1 MKKLRPQAVRVIVAL
16 VLVAVI
22 GIGAALVFLLPGK
35 DNDEGAGGGL
45 FGGGSSKPSKNA
57 VSIGTFE
64 FAPYTNMLAING
76 GLETARGS
84 ALDQA
89 GMNVSYEVFE
99 NDPDAFAA
107 LASGNIQ
114 GLVTVM
120 DTFVRALAN
129 YPSLDMKVVA
139 LVDRSTGADAIVG
152 KAGMTI
158 EDMALPGKNI
168 GYAPFSPGET
178 LLMYI
183 GQTKFNDAQF
193 EQFKDNM
200 VPFDEGP
207 GAATAAFLAPRSQLD
222 AVAIWEPD
230 ITACISEGAVD
241 LFSTA
246 KATNLIIDVLIFR
259 TDFIQ
264 EKPDFVKDYVKAL
277 VKEGEDGFNYSHIDA
292 FMYYA
297 EEGKEDIP
305 FYEGKAKVG
314 NWTENK
320 KFILDGTG
328 KDVFFS
334 LADIWITEQQ
344 AVRTDAANTFI
355 WPDAVAALQG
365 QFQEEAAIPF
375 VVKPEIAQQ
384 EENADA
390 LIKVT
395 SYVQFVADDSKFL
408 EPEKAYAELDEFVRI
423 AKVIDG
429 TVIKI
434 DGHTN
439 PVSGGGDGKPL
450 SLLRAKQVSNY
461 FVSRGIDPDRIIVNG
476 YGDTKP
482 AGEAAEN
489 RRVEISFVNNGA

>member
-1 MKKLRPQAVRVIVAL
+1 MKKIRPQALRVIVAV
-16 VLVAVI
+16 VLILVI
-22 GIGAALVFLLPGK
+22 GIGAAVAFLLPKKEDGT
-35 DNDEGAGGGL
+35 GGL
-45 FGGGSSKPSKNA
+45 FGGGGGGKSEDT

-64 FAPYTNMLAING
+64 FAPYANMLSING
-76 GLETARGS
+76 GIETAKDS
-84 ALDQA
+84 ILDKA

-120 DTFVRALAN
+120 DTYVRALAN

-139 LVDRSTGADAIVG
+139 LVDRSTGADSIVG

-158 EDMALPGKNI
+158 EDMAKPGKQI

-193 EQFKDNM
+193 AQFKENL

-207 GAATAAFLAPRSQLD
+207 SAAAAAFLAPKAELD

-230 ITACISEGAVD
+230 ITNCINNGAID
-241 LFSTA
+241 LFSTSE
-246 KATNLIIDVLIFR
+246 ATNLILDVLIFR
-259 TDFIQ
+259 TDFI
-264 EKPDFVKDYVKAL
+264 ESDPDFVKNYVKAII
-277 VKEGEDGFNYSHIDA
+277 EESQDGFNYTNIDG
-292 FMYYA
+292 FIYYA

-305 FYEGKAKVG
+305 FYEGKAKEG

-328 KDVFFS
+328 KDVFYS

-344 AVRTDAANTFI
+344 AVKTDAANSFI
-355 WPDAVAALQG
+355 WPDAVQALEG
-365 QFQEEAAIPF
+365 QFEEEATTPF
-375 VVKPEIAQQ
+375 VVDPEIAAQ
-384 EENADA
+384 EDNQNA
-390 LIKVT
+390 LIQVT
-395 SYVQFVADDSKFL
+395 SYVQFIADDSKFL
-408 EPEKAYAELDEFVRI
+408 KPEEAYAELDEFVRI

-439 PVSGGGDGKPL
+439 PVSSGGDGKQL
-450 SLLRAKQVSNY
+450 SLLRAKQVKNY
-461 FVSRGIDPDRIIVNG
+461 FVSRGIDPDRIIVTG

-482 AGEAAEN
+482 AGEAQEN
-489 RRVEISFVNNGA
+489 RRVEISFMNNGA